1 MTTPQTRIERLPP
14 GSATPGASSRAYRL
28 CVEIRREVF
37 IDGQAV
43 PVEIEF
49 DGLDPESQ
57 HFLALGDHAEGTD
70 PVALGTA
77 RMRIVN
83 GVAKAERVA
92 VLETARG
99 SGIGRAIMES
109 IESHAREQG
118 LESVHL
124 NAQLQAADFYQKLGY
139 LAEGEVFI
147 EAGIDHRS
155 MTKRLT

>member
-1 MTTPQTRIERLPP
+1 MPTWIERLPA
-14 GSATPGASSRAYRL
+14 GSADPGALSQAYKI
-28 CVEIRREVF
+28 CIEIRREVF
-37 IDGQAV
+37 IEGQAV

-49 DGLDPESQ
+49 DGLDRESQ
-57 HFLALGDHAEGTD
+57 HFLALGNQADGEE
-70 PVALGTA
+70 PIALGTA

-92 VLETARG
+92 VLEKARG
-99 SGIGRAIMES
+99 SGIGRLIMES
-109 IESHAREQG
+109 IESHAQNQG

-124 NAQLQAADFYQKLGY
+124 NAQLQAAGFYQKSGY